1 MVFSIKTKHML
12 TIQPS
17 HWVPTYLTEMKINAR
32 TKSCTQRQVS
42 LFLIVPNWKQPQRL
56 MLTDELMSEQT
67 EYPNYRNWSS
77 LRHRLQAC
85 SHPICLKDIILSR
98 KSHLEIGFSI
108 GDSIQIALSRW
119 QKYRDGQPLCGCQG
133 WGQDWE
139 GQQERQRS
147 YSGTTVLPCDCSSTR
162 TQIRLYGTC
171 ICVEMASNYAQIVQ
185 TLLSRTCGTQ
195 RKAETSLR
203 MLAPF
208 CKALKRDITVKT
220 GSYKWCGSETDISVS
235 KRMAGQAWGPG
246 FHSLG
251 CAAQLA

>member
-85 SHPICLKDIILSR
+85 SHPMCLKDIILSR

-108 GDSIQIALSRW
+108 GDSILHSQDGRSAEMDNRFVAARDEGRTGRGSRRGRGATAALQFSPVTAALHRHKLDYMEPASVWRWPPTTHKSCRLYSRALVEHSERHRPLSR
-119 QKYRDGQPLCGCQG
+119 C
-133 WGQDWE
+133 
-139 GQQERQRS
+139 
-147 YSGTTVLPCDCSSTR
+147 
-162 TQIRLYGTC
+162 
-171 ICVEMASNYAQIVQ
+171 
-185 TLLSRTCGTQ
+185 
-195 RKAETSLR
+195 
-203 MLAPF
+203 
-208 CKALKRDITVKT
+208 
-220 GSYKWCGSETDISVS
+220 
-235 KRMAGQAWGPG
+235 
-246 FHSLG
+246 
-251 CAAQLA
+251 